1 MASSLSADDCDV
13 ARPDIDSRQSFSL
26 RAFSEM
32 KDVDDEPDP
41 RPGNTLSSISAAST
55 STTNDHHN
63 HHFVPHDLYKHPP
76 NIVELNGQGA
86 TADDTVIK
94 RLTLGKVHN
103 TAAFDSNQS
112 VTKTTPR
119 RPSDKHYLAPTNTF
133 IASNGEVFE
142 IEPFVLPPPTEI
154 AALFQELKGRRDRSD
169 SNLGSTDHSTNSN
182 SPKHSQ
188 KDISS
193 LHNNHGTATGA
204 SFINSSSSSNPFL
217 NNNRST
223 NGSSSSSNSIN
234 NSRSSYLESF
244 SPDAK
249 PSMLRPPNIF
259 TESSN
264 SNYSKSERAPG
275 SYLSIFILDLQ
286 TPYLYRYT
294 ICPLVSLN
302 LSMTFL
308 TLPSSANRIRSEIR
322 GYCLL
327 AHHQ

>member
-1 MASSLSADDCDV
+1 MTSLSADDCDV
-13 ARPDIDSRQSFSL
+13 SRNEHDTRQPFNL
-26 RAFSEM
+26 RAFAEM
-32 KDVDDEPDP
+32 KEFDDEAEP

-55 STTNDHHN
+55 STTNDLQH
-63 HHFVPHDLYKHPP
+63 HHFIPHDLYKHPP

-169 SNLGSTDHSTNSN
+169 SNLGSTDHSGHSN

-188 KDISS
+188 KD
-193 LHNNHGTATGA
+193 GTTTGA
-204 SFINSSSSSNPFL
+204 TSTHPYL
-217 NNNRST
+217 NTNRST
-223 NGSSSSSNSIN
+223 NGSSSSSSSSN
-234 NSRSSYLESF
+234 NSSSYLENF
-244 SPDAK
+244 SPETK

-259 TESSN
+259 TEHSSH
-264 SNYSKSERAPG
+264 SKSERGPG
-275 SYLSIFILDLQ
+275 I
-286 TPYLYRYT
+286 
-294 ICPLVSLN
+294 
-302 LSMTFL
+302 
-308 TLPSSANRIRSEIR
+308 
-322 GYCLL
+322 
-327 AHHQ
+327 